1 MAQAGPN
8 KDKPTLRIKDDP
20 SDVDV
25 QGVDDTAA
33 TADPLGAM
41 AEDFDPV
48 LDDIDFDFTNQGPL
62 ALSGV
67 KLDTDKW
74 EYRWVR
80 FADGGQHDPSNISQ
94 TYRDGYRPV
103 PAADMPAHL
112 RPRPMADGSPM
123 DGAFAI
129 RDQVLC
135 RRPRRIADK
144 HREALRRAAAAPMD
158 DITRTFDQAVAD
170 ELRSGRL
177 GTKPP
182 EMTFREVRGRQAVVA
197 EDD

>member
-1 MAQAGPN
+1 MPRPRKYDAPSA
-8 KDKPTLRIKDDP
+8 IDDAT
-20 SDVDV
+20 S
-25 QGVDDTAA
+25 VDDTAA
-33 TADPLGAM
+33 DPLGM
-41 AEDFDPV
+41 ADEHDPM
-48 LDDIDFDFTNQGPL
+48 LDDIDFDFSNQGPL

-103 PAADMPAHL
+103 PATDMPSHL
-112 RPRPMADGSPM
+112 RPPHMADGSPM
-123 DGAFAI
+123 DGAFSI
-129 RDQVLC
+129 RDQILC

-144 HREALRRAAAAPMD
+144 HRAALRKAASDPMD
-158 DITRTFDQAVAD
+158 DIARTFD
-170 ELRSGRL
+170 EGMSGEMKRGQI
-177 GTKPP
+177 GTNKP

-197 EDD
+197 DDD

>member
-1 MAQAGPN
+1 MPRQKNYGPN
-8 KDKPTLRIKDDP
+8 TGADADP
-20 SDVDV
+20 RDIS
-25 QGVDDTAA
+25 GVDDDTATGDPLATAA
-33 TADPLGAM
+33 EDP
-41 AEDFDPV
+41 DPM
-48 LDDIDFDFTNQGPL
+48 LDDVDFDFENQGPL

-80 FADGGQHDPSNISQ
+80 FADSNQHDPSNISQ

-103 PAADMPAHL
+103 PADDMPAYL
-112 RPRPMADGSPM
+112 RNPTKMDSGSPM

-135 RRPRRIADK
+135 RRPRAIADK
-144 HREALRRAAAAPMD
+144 HRAALRKAAAAPMR
-158 DITRTFDQAVAD
+158 DITETFDNAMAD
-170 ELRSGRL
+170 ELKKGQV
-177 GTKPP
+177 GTKRP

-197 EDD
+197 DDD